1 MVQAT
6 LDPWPVVR
14 GIILELSSYEV
25 PEIADRAGLKV
36 DWALTERENYSDKMR
51 IAAFRPRLDGAY
63 NDLSEEDQL
72 RAVFVMA
79 GELASR
85 SLAGKLEVALKA
97 IGWCLEGGKLVP
109 EAVAVRELF
118 FPKQSQHDA
127 YVEIRRILQCAL
139 TSVSLVDPYVDQTLL
154 TLLSA
159 ALKPGM
165 TIHILTAKLPDD
177 FALEAKAWQVQH
189 ADVSLEVR
197 TTREFHDRFIV
208 IDERVCWHI
217 GCSIKDAGHKVFMLS
232 NVEDDSNR
240 SALLAQI
247 EKSWQDAT
255 PHL

>member
-1 MVQAT
+1 MEQST
-6 LDPWPVVR
+6 LHPWPVVR
-14 GIILELSSYEV
+14 GILLELSSYEV
-25 PEIADRAGLKV
+25 PKIADRAGLKV
-36 DWALTERENYSDKMR
+36 NWALTEKKDYSDKMR
-51 IAAFRPRLDGAY
+51 IAAYRPRLDAAY

-85 SLAGKLEVALKA
+85 NLAEKLEIALKA
-97 IGWCLEGGKLVP
+97 IGWCLEGGRLVP
-109 EAVAVRELF
+109 KAADVRELF

-127 YVEIRRILQCAL
+127 YVEIRRILQSSS
-139 TSVSLVDPYVDQTLL
+139 TSVFLVDPYVDQTLL
-154 TLLSA
+154 TLLTA

-177 FALEAKAWQVQH
+177 FVLEARAWQAQH

-217 GCSIKDAGHKVFMLS
+217 GCSVKDAGYKVFMLS

-247 EKSWQDAT
+247 EKSWKVAT
-255 PHL
+255 SRL